1 MSKGNSFIAGNGDGD
16 DVYYRFGGAVICDM
30 MQLRYKALKKC
41 TLIRRSEILKEI
53 EILESMNDK
62 KKECMPEYLKYRDK
76 GYMYSPVK
84 ESISFF
90 RAVDDRVR
98 EQVNEIGF
106 QEHGSNLVT
115 VSYSFIHLKY

>member
-1 MSKGNSFIAGNGDGD
+1 
-16 DVYYRFGGAVICDM
+16 
-30 MQLRYKALKKC
+30 MQLRCIALKKC

-62 KKECMPEYLKYRDK
+62 KECMPEYLKYRDK
-76 GYMYSPVK
+76 GYMYSPVT

-90 RAVDDRVR
+90 RAIDDCVR
-98 EQVNEIGF
+98 EQINEIGF
-106 QEHGSNLVT
+106 QEHGSNLVA